1 MTEEKGA
8 GCSARKRFGFIM
20 KKYRHAI
27 PLLIYMVIYLAWFS
41 WLEKTNVK
49 NYQVIHVTL
58 DDYIPFCEIFVIPYL
73 LWFLYVAAVVVYL
86 FFKNKQDYFKVCT
99 FLFTGMTVFLIVSSL
114 WPNGPHLRLAV
125 LPRDNIFTQLVSML
139 WKTDTPTNLW
149 PSIHVFN
156 SMGAHLAV
164 MHSRELA
171 SSKWGKHIKII
182 SGILAV
188 SIILS
193 TVFIKQ
199 HSLFDVATGILM
211 GSVMYVVVYRR
222 EWLLAGR
229 PEKKNNR
236 TPQAG

>member
-1 MTEEKGA
+1 M
-8 GCSARKRFGFIM
+8 RFEWIM
-20 KKYRHAI
+20 KKMKCFYEKYRHGI
-27 PLLIYMVIYLAWFS
+27 PLIIYMIIYLTWFA

-49 NYQVIHVTL
+49 NYQVIHVAL
-58 DDYIPFCEIFVIPYL
+58 DDYIPFCELFVVLYL

-86 FFKNKQDYFKVCT
+86 FFKNKQDYYKLCV
-99 FLFTGMTVFLIVSSL
+99 FLFTGMTVFLIVSTL
-114 WPNGPHLRLAV
+114 WPNGHHLRPAV
-125 LPRDNIFTQLVSML
+125 LPRDNIFTRLVALL

-156 SMGAHLAV
+156 SMGAHFAV
-164 MHSRELA
+164 MHNRELTSA
-171 SSKWGKHIKII
+171 KWGRKIKIA
-182 SGILAV
+182 SGILSV

-193 TVFIKQ
+193 TIFIKQ

-211 GSVMYVVVYRR
+211 GSLLYLVVYRK

-236 TPQAG
+236 TPQAD